1 MQLTKEDDLQN
12 TSLLFIHQ
20 TRIRSQIIYRVT
32 LLAVSAAIGSLP
44 FLYTTVSVKGTGL
57 IQSNIEKTELLAP
70 SSGRLISVKLKDNLK
85 VLKGTTL
92 LTIDAT
98 LPRQQKG
105 LITNHER
112 QIEQQLNDVQILL
125 SNVNQPLNIAK
136 NETTIAKLTTGLYV
150 ASWQQYSEALQNA
163 VNAKEQ
169 ASRIYQRYQTLYA
182 KKVVTQAEYEQY
194 QFNYN
199 QSVSDW
205 QMVNKK
211 YKTQWQTESN
221 QYRNELRDL
230 QNQQVQLA
238 DQEKQY
244 SLKAT
249 VTGSIQNL
257 IGVQVGAYV
266 YANQKLGEISP
277 DSALLAYCYI
287 KPSDIGLIKK
297 GQQVRFQIDA
307 FNYNQWGLLSGIV
320 LDISDDVI
328 IQNQNPYFKVK
339 CKLNT
344 DFLQLKNG
352 YKGQVKKG
360 MTFSAHFTVAKRSL
374 YQLLYDQVD
383 DWLNP
388 SGNKS

>member
-20 TRIRSQIIYRVT
+20 TRIRSQITYSVT
-32 LLAVSAAIGSLP
+32 LIAVLAVIGLLP

-57 IQSNIEKTELLAP
+57 IQSNIEKIELLAP
-70 SSGRLISVKLKDNLK
+70 ASGRLISVKLKDNLK

-98 LPRQQKG
+98 LPNQQKN
-105 LITNHER
+105 LIGNHEQ
-112 QIEQQLNDVQILL
+112 QIEQQLQDVQILL
-125 SNVNQPLNIAK
+125 SNINKPFNSI
-136 NETTIAKLTTGLYV
+136 NSEISIGKLSTGLYM
-150 ASWQQYSEALQNA
+150 ASWQQYIETLQNA
-163 VNAKEQ
+163 TNAKEQ
-169 ASRIYQRYQTLYA
+169 ANRIYQRYQILYS

-205 QMVNKK
+205 KMVNKK

-230 QNQQVQLA
+230 QNQQVQLT

-257 IGVQVGAYV
+257 TGVQAGAYV

-297 GQQVRFQIDA
+297 RQHVRFRIDA
-307 FNYNQWGLLSGIV
+307 FNYNQWGLIYGQV
-320 LDISDDVI
+320 LDISDDII
-328 IQNQNPYFKVK
+328 IQNQSPYFRVK
-339 CKLNT
+339 CKLDK

-352 YKGQVKKG
+352 YRGQVKKG
-360 MTFSAHFTVAKRSL
+360 MTFSANFTVTKRSL

-388 SGNKS
+388 NGFKD